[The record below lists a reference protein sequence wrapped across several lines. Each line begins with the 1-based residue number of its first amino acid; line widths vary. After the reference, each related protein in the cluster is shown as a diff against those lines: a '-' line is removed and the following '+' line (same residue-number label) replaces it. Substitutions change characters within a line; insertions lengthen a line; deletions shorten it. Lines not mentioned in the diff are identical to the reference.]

1 MKRTA
6 RLYLLTVSVVGLGIF
21 FILQLGSK
29 LPAPA
34 PAHSTQSTA
43 QGTQQVTYTS
53 DSSVP
58 ESVKS
63 GFWQNASNPLSG
75 LFLQLMVIIS
85 AFFLI
90 GRLFTRCGHT

>member
-6 RLYLLTVSVVGLGIF
+6 QLYLLGISMVGIGIF

-29 LPAPA
+29 LPPPVPA
-34 PAHSTQSTA
+34 LSTQSTA

-53 DSSVP
+53 DSSVLG
-58 ESVKS
+58 SVRS
-63 GFWQNASNPLSG
+63 GLWQNASNPLSR
-75 LFLQLMVIIS
+75 LFLQLMVIS